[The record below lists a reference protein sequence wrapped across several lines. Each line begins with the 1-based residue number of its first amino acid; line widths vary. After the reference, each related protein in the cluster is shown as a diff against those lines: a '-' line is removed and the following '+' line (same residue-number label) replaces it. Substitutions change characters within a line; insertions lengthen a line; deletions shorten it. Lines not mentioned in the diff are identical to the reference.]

1 MFMNDIGYGAYIL
14 QGRNEVERLGF
25 DSKRDDINLII
36 ILTQLTCLLEESQ
49 LKTLPTNKLQPP
61 AGREDLI
68 FSGLLSFHFG
78 TRLEGTG
85 SLRRVR

>member
-1 MFMNDIGYGAYIL
+1 MNDIGYGAYIL

-49 LKTLPTNKLQPP
+49 LKTLPTNKPQPP

-78 TRLEGTG
+78 TRLEGIG

>member
-1 MFMNDIGYGAYIL
+1 MNDIGYGAYIL

-49 LKTLPTNKLQPP
+49 LKTLQTNKPQPP

-78 TRLEGTG
+78 TRLEGIG

>member
-1 MFMNDIGYGAYIL
+1 MFMNDVGYGAYIL

-25 DSKRDDINLII
+25 DSKRDDINLIL

-49 LKTLPTNKLQPP
+49 LRTLPTNELQPP

-68 FSGLLSFHFG
+68 FSGLFILKF
-78 TRLEGTG
+78 
-85 SLRRVR
+85 

>member
-1 MFMNDIGYGAYIL
+1 MNDIGYGAYIL

-36 ILTQLTCLLEESQ
+36 ILTQFTCLLEESQ
-49 LKTLPTNKLQPP
+49 LKTLPTNKLQPL

-78 TRLEGTG
+78 TRLEGIG

>member
-49 LKTLPTNKLQPP
+49 LKTLPTNKPQPP

-68 FSGLLSFHFG
+68 FSGLFILKF
-78 TRLEGTG
+78 
-85 SLRRVR
+85 

>member
-1 MFMNDIGYGAYIL
+1 MNDIGYGAYIL

-36 ILTQLTCLLEESQ
+36 ILTQFTCLLEESQ

-68 FSGLLSFHFG
+68 FSGRLSFHFG
-78 TRLEGTG
+78 TRLEGIG

>member
-1 MFMNDIGYGAYIL
+1 MNDIGYGAYIL

-68 FSGLLSFHFG
+68 FSGRLSFHFG
-78 TRLEGTG
+78 TRLEGIG